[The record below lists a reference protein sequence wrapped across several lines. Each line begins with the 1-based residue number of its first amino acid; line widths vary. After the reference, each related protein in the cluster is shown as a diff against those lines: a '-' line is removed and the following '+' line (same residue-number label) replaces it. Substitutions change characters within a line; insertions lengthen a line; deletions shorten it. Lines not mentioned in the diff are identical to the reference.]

1 MISVLSYFYEIINL
15 LMKRIPCFQIKLKEI
30 KKEMPE
36 S

>member
-1 MISVLSYFYEIINL
+1 MISVLLCFYEIINL
-15 LMKRIPCFQIKLKEI
+15 LMEKIPYFRIKLKEI

>member
-1 MISVLSYFYEIINL
+1 MISVLLCFYKIINL
-15 LMKRIPCFQIKLKEI
+15 LMERIPYFQIKLKEI